1 MLPFKITHTGSEAQ
15 TLKSCGWIVYE
26 KKCDRRKF
34 VSCQQHSCHSNEGQ
48 GSCSTFKHAERGV
61 AAEEGSVVI
70 TEPEIGESDRE
81 GKVAVDSFFLLY
93 LIF

>member
-1 MLPFKITHTGSEAQ
+1 MKRSVTEESLCLVSSILV
-15 TLKSCGWIVYE
+15 TLMRARAAVKA
-26 KKCDRRKF
+26 
-34 VSCQQHSCHSNEGQ
+34 
-48 GSCSTFKHAERGV
+48 FKHAEGGV

-93 LIF
+93 LIV